1 MGVES
6 KIRELMETAAKRPA
20 DKSQGDATNPTQ
32 GDSNPNPEMQDLSG
46 ADKNGGLTSTVGTAA
61 SGKQTKDTTL
71 PAGQGAKDP
80 KANMENSDDT
90 ESVVMQPNSKGNVH
104 QEEVEQVD
112 EAHPGDYDHPS
123 FKAKPNLSPNDPQF
137 KAKRLEIVKKGAQ
150 KVDAKNDAAA
160 AAARKD
166 AERAMNKEE
175 VEADYE
181 DYEDYEEVVES
192 ALYEEDLAK
201 LFEADENLTEEFK
214 TQAAEIFE
222 AVVTSRV
229 SSEIAEIEEEIVEQA
244 NVAVQAEV
252 ERMVEN
258 IDKYLAYVTEQWM
271 SENKIALE
279 SSLRTEITESFIKDL
294 QRVFTENYIEV
305 PEEKYQVMEELDQKA
320 KGLQEE
326 LDAKIEENIALTE
339 EAIALKKEIILS
351 VVSEDLADTEAEK
364 FSTLV
369 EDVAYTSAD
378 AYESKLNIIK
388 ENYFP
393 KDKASADAILE
404 DTGDN
409 VVHNENTNNRMARY
423 SAAITNSA
431 KF

>member
-112 EAHPGDYDHPS
+112 EG
-123 FKAKPNLSPNDPQF
+123 LSPNDPQF
-137 KAKRLEIVKKGAQ
+137 KAKRLQMIKKAAQ
-150 KVDAKNDAAA
+150 NVDAKNAAA
-160 AAARKD
+160 DSAAKKD
-166 AERAMNKEE
+166 AERAMNKED

-181 DYEDYEEVVES
+181 EHEEYKEIVES

-326 LDAKIEENIALTE
+326 LDAKIEENIALSE

-388 ENYFP
+388 ESYFP